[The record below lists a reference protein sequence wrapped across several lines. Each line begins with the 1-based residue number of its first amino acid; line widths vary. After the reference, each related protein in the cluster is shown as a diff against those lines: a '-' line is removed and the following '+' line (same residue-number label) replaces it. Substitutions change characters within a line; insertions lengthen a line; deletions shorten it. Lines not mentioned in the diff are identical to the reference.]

1 MLKRI
6 IPSLL
11 LRGGRLVK
19 GAAFADHRDAGS
31 PSTTA
36 RVHDA
41 QGADELVLLDI
52 DASRQGRD
60 PDFASF
66 AAVARAC
73 FMPLTVG
80 GGIRSVNTAHRCLA
94 AGADKLCLTTSAL
107 DEPRRIGELARIF
120 GAQAVVLGVDVVR
133 TQAGRFLYDHRSHRP
148 LAAPGWDEWL
158 RRGVGEGAG
167 EVRLLAVDREGRRT
181 GLDTDLLAE
190 ASARV
195 DVPIILEGGAGTLDH
210 VATALR
216 AGADAVALGTMLVF
230 SDNNLHKVKSFLRNA
245 GLEMRL

>member
-11 LRGGRLVK
+11 LRDGRLVK
-19 GAAFADHRDAGS
+19 GTAFAGHRDAGS

-52 DASRQGRD
+52 DASRKGRD

-80 GGIRSVNTAHRCLA
+80 GGIRSVDTAHRCLE

-120 GAQAVVLGVDVVR
+120 GAQAVVLGVDVVQ
-133 TQAGRFLYDHRSHRP
+133 TPAGRFLYDHRSHRP
-148 LAAPGWDEWL
+148 LEAPGWDEWL
-158 RRGVGEGAG
+158 CRGVGEGAG
-167 EVRLLAVDREGRRT
+167 EVRLLAVDREGQRT

-190 ASARV
+190 ASARG

-210 VATALR
+210 FATALR

-230 SDNNLHKVKSFLRNA
+230 SDNNIHKVKSFLRNA

>member
-41 QGADELVLLDI
+41 QGADELILLDI
-52 DASRQGRD
+52 DASREQRD

-80 GGIRSVNTAHRCLA
+80 GGIRSVDTAHRCLA
-94 AGADKLCLTTSAL
+94 AGADKLCLTTSAH
-107 DEPRRIGELARIF
+107 DAPRRIGELAHIF
-120 GAQAVVLGVDVVR
+120 GAQAIVLGVDVVR
-133 TQAGRFLYDHRSHRP
+133 TPAGRFLYDHRSHRP
-148 LAAPGWDEWL
+148 LEAPAWDEWL

-167 EVRLLAVDREGRRT
+167 EVRLLTVDREGRRT
-181 GLDTDLLAE
+181 GLDTELLAE
-190 ASARV
+190 ASERV
-195 DVPIILEGGAGTLDH
+195 DVPIILEGGAGTLDQ
-210 VATALR
+210 VATAFR
-216 AGADAVALGTMLVF
+216 AGAEAIALGTMLVF
-230 SDNNLHKVKSFLRNA
+230 SDNNIHKVKSFLRNA
-245 GLEMRL
+245 GLELRL